1 MRYYFLILLISSWL
15 GLLLPP
21 ILVKAVE
28 NPQNFFPSQ
37 ELPDFWPPAQELV
50 QEQINLIANIE
61 QVLVSPDP
69 NQVRLVRGQIF
80 LHTFAV
86 DRLLKRYYQIPSVL
100 CGVIPGE
107 FDNVPPIGSLDE
119 NQVKAYC
126 ALYASTQKLDSIR
139 PILDR
144 RLAMLDQ
151 VAEVVEPL
159 PLVTGEIRRDR
170 ILGIPRI
177 ERGDLSVPATPR
189 LSPLPDL
196 PPAPPPL
203 IGRTA
208 KQPIAN
214 YEPPFPPAIAPPGQA
229 ATPLL
234 AAQKFLTQAR
244 RFFPSGTEF
253 IEPDRVANINQ
264 LNAYNIYPA
273 TLQPYRQFLT
283 LPNTG
288 VAQILPAEFYRQ
300 DPNLLRNRL
309 IPTPAEIINFPT
321 LFNPINR
328 FTPRL
333 KLQINNDN
341 FQLVN
346 QSLDY
351 GFLVN
356 LGNLPIENID
366 TTLTRF
372 PNQTE
377 KFFLDYRPPNQLEA
391 LQVDRRRFLTG
402 KQQDFG
408 LSQPILTESPVVLNH
423 TYLLRTIQF
432 ELPDFIITGEP
443 LTNNQQRNLN
453 LFLETP
459 SIDLLIAFQPVY
471 RRLDGSYI
479 VLWRIIK
486 QFPNPE
492 IKDLEKY
499 IR

>member
-1 MRYYFLILLISSWL
+1 MRYYFLILSLFSWL

-21 ILVKAVE
+21 TVVKAVE
-28 NPQNFFPSQ
+28 NPSNFFPSQ

-50 QEQINLIANIE
+50 QDQINLIAAIE
-61 QVLVSPDP
+61 QALVSADP
-69 NQVRLVRGQIF
+69 NRVRLVRGQIL

-107 FDNVPPIGSLDE
+107 FDSVPPVGSLDE

-126 ALYASTQKLDSIR
+126 NLFASTQKLDSLR

-144 RLAMLDQ
+144 RLAMLGGI
-151 VAEVVEPL
+151 AEVVEPL

-196 PPAPPPL
+196 PPAPPPI

-214 YEPPFPPAIAPPGQA
+214 YQPPFPPAIATPVQA
-229 ATPLL
+229 TTPLL
-234 AAQKFLTQAR
+234 AAKAFLNQAR
-244 RFFPSGTEF
+244 RFFPNGTEF
-253 IEPDRVANINQ
+253 TEPDRLANINQ
-264 LNAYNIYPA
+264 FNNYSIYPINA
-273 TLQPYRQFLT
+273 QPYRQFLS

-288 VAQILPAEFYRQ
+288 IAQILPSEFYRPEQ
-300 DPNLLRNRL
+300 NILRNRL
-309 IPTPAEIINFPT
+309 IQNFAQSIDFPP
-321 LFNPINR
+321 LFNPVNE
-328 FTPRL
+328 FVPRL
-333 KLQINNDN
+333 ELQINNDN
-341 FQLVN
+341 FQLAN
-346 QSLDY
+346 RELNY
-351 GFLVN
+351 GFLVD
-356 LGNLPIENID
+356 LGNFPIQDID
-366 TTLTRF
+366 RTLDNFVT
-372 PNQTE
+372 PTQS
-377 KFFLDYRPPNQLEA
+377 FFLEYLPPTQLEA
-391 LQVDRRRFLTG
+391 LQVDRRKFITG
-402 KQQDFG
+402 KQQNFG
-408 LSQPILTESPVVLNH
+408 LPQPILTEAPVVLNH

-432 ELPDFIITGEP
+432 KLPDFILTGEP

-486 QFPNPE
+486 QFPDPQ

-499 IR
+499 VR